1 MVTKQFQTGGAK
13 KTWVFDPS
21 SIEQIPAIR
30 NALVH
35 YDVYFDDDKSD
46 DKSDSTLAIV
56 MDKIMEDLP
65 TDLADCVRLVHLKG
79 LSYRASGKVLN
90 IDHKT
95 VKARVVK
102 GVALM
107 KQRLTDS
114 VWISEML
121 RGYLPVDEILN
132 IKVQGEKVSRIID
145 TLQEDND

>member
-35 YDVYFDDDKSD
+35 YDVYFDE

-65 TDLADCVRLVHLKG
+65 TDLADCVRLVYLNG

-145 TLQEDND
+145 TLHEDND